1 MKREIIAEVKL
12 ASGEVGYYDDYSKLY
27 LTINKPYGVIY
38 SGTNLTQIKRSIKSG
53 RLKLI
58 SGKLFDTDKKPVV
71 EVQPPIVEEDKKED
85 QVETPVEEVKPEE
98 VAPVKNTEVIEED
111 KKEEIPAEV
120 TEVKNEVNEVNE
132 VVNEVTEEEKPV
144 KKSRKR
150 TVKTE
155 E

>member
-71 EVQPPIVEEDKKED
+71 EVKPPVEEDNKKED

-98 VAPVKNTEVIEED
+98 VAPVENTEVIEED
-111 KKEEIPAEV
+111 KKEEISVEENVNETPV
-120 TEVKNEVNEVNE
+120 TEEKT
-132 VVNEVTEEEKPV
+132 EVTEEEKPV
-144 KKSRKR
+144 AKKSRKR

>member
-71 EVQPPIVEEDKKED
+71 EVKPPVEEDDKKED

-98 VAPVKNTEVIEED
+98 VAPVENTEVIEED
-111 KKEEIPAEV
+111 KKEEIPVEETVSETPV
-120 TEVKNEVNEVNE
+120 TEEKT
-132 VVNEVTEEEKPV
+132 EVTEEEKPV
-144 KKSRKR
+144 AKKSRKR

>member
-58 SGKLFDTDKKPVV
+58 SGKLFDADKKPVV
-71 EVQPPIVEEDKKED
+71 EV
-85 QVETPVEEVKPEE
+85 TPEVKPEE
-98 VAPVKNTEVIEED
+98 PVKNEIHEEKPVQEEMAPVENTEVVEEV
-111 KKEEIPAEV
+111 KEEIPTEV
-120 TEVKNEVNEVNE
+120 TEVKNEVNEVSE

>member
-58 SGKLFDTDKKPVV
+58 SGKLFDADKKPVV
-71 EVQPPIVEEDKKED
+71 EV
-85 QVETPVEEVKPEE
+85 TPEVKPEE
-98 VAPVKNTEVIEED
+98 PVKNEDHEEKPVQEEIAPVENTEVVEEV
-111 KKEEIPAEV
+111 KEEIPAEV
-120 TEVKNEVNEVNE
+120 TEVENEVNEVNE